1 MKTPQG
7 ITRRLNALLSNSRFW
22 ILTSGITLSFFIA
35 GTIQFF
41 IPDGSL
47 QTIRIEQTFA
57 FISFL
62 LLYLAVLAS
71 PFTKV
76 FPKLGINVFYLHA
89 RRAIGVLSF
98 YYAFLHVYISFFSQ
112 LNGFD
117 GLRFLNTRYS
127 LSILFGSIALGILA
141 IMTMTSMDW
150 VVRAMHFKN
159 WKLLHRLVYI
169 AGVSILIHVIVIGPH
184 FMSISVLGIITY
196 AALAFLGILEILRI
210 HKAVTTPNQTKERM
224 Q

>member
-1 MKTPQG
+1 MEKFNT
-7 ITRRLNALLSNSRFW
+7 LLGNSRFW
-22 ILTSGITLSFFIA
+22 ILTGGITLSFFIA
-35 GTIQFF
+35 GSIQLFVTE
-41 IPDGSL
+41 GSL

-76 FPKLGINVFYLHA
+76 FPKLSINSYYLHA

-98 YYAFLHVYISFFSQ
+98 YYAFLHVYISFFTQ

-117 GLRFLNTRYS
+117 GLQFLNTRYTV
-127 LSILFGSIALGILA
+127 SILLGFIALGILA
-141 IMTMTSMDW
+141 IMTLTSMDW
-150 VVRAMHFKN
+150 VVKKMHFKN

-169 AGVSILIHVIVIGPH
+169 AGLSILVHIVIIGPH
-184 FMSISVLGIITY
+184 FMNISVLGISTY
-196 AALAFLGILEILRI
+196 AALAFLVILEAIRI
-210 HKAVTTPNQTKERM
+210 RRAIKNPNQPKERM

>member
-1 MKTPQG
+1 MKKPLG
-7 ITRRLNALLSNSRFW
+7 IKDRLNALLSNSRFW

-35 GTIQFF
+35 GSIQFF
-41 IPDGSL
+41 IPEGSL

-76 FPKLGINVFYLHA
+76 FPKLSINPFYLHA

-98 YYAFLHVYISFFSQ
+98 YYAFLHVYISFFTQ

-117 GLRFLNTRYS
+117 GLQFLNAQYS
-127 LSILFGSIALGILA
+127 LSILFGFIALGILA
-141 IMTMTSMDW
+141 IMTLTSMDW
-150 VVRAMHFKN
+150 VVRMMHFKK

-169 AGVSILIHVIVIGPH
+169 AGISILIHVIIIGPH
-184 FMSISVLGIITY
+184 FMNISALGILTY
-196 AALAFLGILEILRI
+196 TALAFLGILEILRI
-210 HKAVTTPNQTKERM
+210 RRAITNPNQPKERM